1 MHTFP
6 WNILPMFGN
15 EDINFRCYE
24 EEREMAA
31 SRIED
36 CGGLIGCPVVYVV
49 WWQRTSSLS

>member
-15 EDINFRCYE
+15 GDINFRCYE

-36 CGGLIGCPVVYVV
+36 CGGLIGCSVVYVA